1 MTEQLHE
8 SKKDF
13 PHNFTWS
20 EEKWFR
26 AIIMNINSGSLHS
39 ASSSLDIASNQIRI
53 YDSIKHELSEWLRNF
68 FHYLRFILTI
78 AVRTFVGM
86 RIGNLIFSRRAIWI
100 AAVERPRNDPYRR
113 TNATTTRTAR
123 NPISF
128 CQKKCSASS
137 KIIYPA
143 WMSWICS
150 FWFSS
155 TTRAER
161 AASIIL
167 IYFTHPDIS
176 FCLPFGFDIPIKIRH
191 FHPSRLLSLRSVTSC
206 SRKMRIERSG
216 MRENNLENDHH
227 MVSSMLFR
235 DNFLPSS
242 SLGEKIRS
250 TLLVGRNYFK
260 KLEFY
265 LIKILNR

>member
-1 MTEQLHE
+1 MISGNNHEYKFGIIAFSILVARHRIQSDSHLWLHQAWIIRMTAKL
-8 SKKDF
+8 F
-13 PHNFTWS
+13 P
-20 EEKWFR
+20 
-26 AIIMNINSGSLHS
+26 
-39 ASSSLDIASNQIRI
+39 
-53 YDSIKHELSEWLRNF
+53 LSEIYIDNCCE
-68 FHYLRFILTI
+68 
-78 AVRTFVGM
+78 RTFVGM
-86 RIGNLIFSRRAIWI
+86 RKGNLIFLRRAIWI
-100 AAVERPRNDPYRR
+100 AAVERTRNDPYRR

-128 CQKKCSASS
+128 CQEKCSASS

-155 TTRAER
+155 TTRAR
-161 AASIIL
+161 FASIIL

-176 FCLPFGFDIPIKIRH
+176 FCLPFGFDIPIKMRH
-191 FHPSRLLSLRSVTSC
+191 FHPSRLLSFRSVTSC
-206 SRKMRIERSG
+206 SRKMRVERSG

-242 SLGEKIRS
+242 SRWEKNSVDFLLLGGI
-250 TLLVGRNYFK
+250 T
-260 KLEFY
+260 
-265 LIKILNR
+265 